1 MREIDIKI
9 GEDHALVLGKLWMP
23 EKMPRAVLQISHGMT
38 EHIGRYKKLAEV
50 LTAQGIFL

>member
-1 MREIDIKI
+1 MVQIDIKI
-9 GEDHALVLGKLWMP
+9 GEDHALVFGKLWMP